1 MATKQRSRSRRSNS
15 RDRPERY
22 VAPVLDPTWQS
33 PYLPSAEE
41 RRVNQL
47 VVRNFARRKRM
58 PQTIVVAVVVVA
70 AIVGVVVAWWL
81 PIVGVVVALAY
92 GWDLRRYLRGFER
105 RGDSMGPTMIDG
117 FRTGGTSEDRQRLAI
132 VIDRLVATFGVD
144 EVKALIVDEVGYNAA
159 LVPDGDKYVLF
170 VTSGLMSS
178 VELIELEGVVAHL
191 LARER
196 LGLLARESV
205 ASALSMKDET
215 RRELAGTGGAYRA
228 DEVAAA
234 AIRYPLGL
242 AGALRKC
249 AGQVVPTTSYFRGPG
264 YAESRWIWFNIWSD
278 RDASDLSDM
287 DDAELRAL
295 ALEEW

>member
-33 PYLPSAEE
+33 PYLPSGDE
-41 RRVNQL
+41 RRANQQ

-58 PQTIVVAVVVVA
+58 PQTIFIAVFVVA
-70 AIVGVVVAWWL
+70 AIVGVVALWWL
-81 PIVGVVVALAY
+81 PVVGVAVALLY
-92 GWDLRRYLRGFER
+92 GFDLRRYLRGFEQ
-105 RGDSMGPTMIDG
+105 RGDTMGTTMIDD

-170 VTSGLMSS
+170 VTSGLMGNL
-178 VELIELEGVVAHL
+178 ELIELEGVVAHL

-205 ASALSMKDET
+205 ASALTMSDEA

-249 AGQVVPTTSYFRGPG
+249 AGQVVPATSYFRGSG
-264 YAESRWIWFNIWSD
+264 YADSRWIWFNIWSD
-278 RDASDLSDM
+278 RDASDLSDL